1 MTQDIADPVVSVRDA
16 YKVFGRRP
24 ERGVE
29 RLKAGETR
37 DDLREDGTT
46 AAVIDASF
54 DVSDSEIFVVM
65 GLSGSGKSTLIRM
78 VNGLLE
84 PTAGS
89 VKIAGEDI
97 ARMGAAGLRKV
108 RREKVSMVFQNF
120 ALLPHR
126 TVGQNA
132 AYALEVQGVN
142 RSERER
148 RAEEALRMVG
158 LDGWGGQRPDQLSG
172 GMRQRVAIAR
182 AFATGSPVLLMDE
195 PLGALDAQT
204 RMLMQEEL
212 IALWEQER
220 KTVLMVTHDIDE
232 SIVLSDRVI
241 VMSGRP
247 GTVREDIT
255 IPFERPRSFD
265 IERSPEF
272 GELRS
277 RIWNLLREDVRTA
290 EETA

>member
-1 MTQDIADPVVSVRDA
+1 MNTGASSSTVVAEDVSKVFFSGGDPVWALENFSLTLEP
-16 YKVFGRRP
+16 G
-24 ERGVE
+24 
-29 RLKAGETR
+29 
-37 DDLREDGTT
+37 
-46 AAVIDASF
+46 SF
-54 DVSDSEIFVVM
+54 TCIV
-65 GLSGSGKSTLIRM
+65 GPSGCGKSTFLRILG
-78 VNGLLE
+78 GLE
-84 PTAGS
+84 
-89 VKIAGEDI
+89 E
-97 ARMGAAGLRKV
+97 
-108 RREKVSMVFQNF
+108 
-120 ALLPHR
+120 R
-126 TVGQNA
+126 TVGEVTITGAEHPVPA
-132 AYALEVQGVN
+132 AFVFQEHGVFPWMTVLDN
-142 RSERER
+142 VAFGLRMAGVPTRER
-148 RAEEALRMVG
+148 LTTARDWLARVRLTDFA
-158 LDGWGGQRPDQLSG
+158 DSYPHQLSG

-232 SIVLSDRVI
+232 SIILSDRVI

-247 GTVREDIT
+247 GTLREDIT

-277 RIWNLLREDVRTA
+277 RIWNLLRDDVRTA

>member
-1 MTQDIADPVVSVRDA
+1 MNARVPSSAVVAEGVS
-16 YKVFGRRP
+16 KVFFSGQEP
-24 ERGVE
+24 VWA
-29 RLKAGETR
+29 L
-37 DDLREDGTT
+37 EDFSLTIEPG
-46 AAVIDASF
+46 SF
-54 DVSDSEIFVVM
+54 TCIV
-65 GLSGSGKSTLIRM
+65 GPSGCGKSTFLRILG
-78 VNGLLE
+78 GLE
-84 PTAGS
+84 
-89 VKIAGEDI
+89 E
-97 ARMGAAGLRKV
+97 
-108 RREKVSMVFQNF
+108 
-120 ALLPHR
+120 R
-126 TVGQNA
+126 TVGEVTMSGADHPVPA
-132 AYALEVQGVN
+132 AFVFQEHGVFPWMTVLDN
-142 RSERER
+142 VAFGLRMTGTGARER
-148 RAEEALRMVG
+148 HGIAMDWLRRVR
-158 LDGWGGQRPDQLSG
+158 LESFASSFPHQLSG

-232 SIVLSDRVI
+232 AIILSDRVI

-247 GTVREDIT
+247 GTVREDIAV
-255 IPFERPRSFD
+255 PFERPRSFD

-277 RIWNLLREDVRTA
+277 RIWNLLRDDVRSA

>member
-1 MTQDIADPVVSVRDA
+1 MDISLRS
-16 YKVFGRRP
+16 
-24 ERGVE
+24 
-29 RLKAGETR
+29 GETIGIVG
-37 DDLREDGTT
+37 E
-46 AAVIDASF
+46 
-54 DVSDSEIFVVM
+54 
-65 GLSGSGKSTLIRM
+65 SGSGKSMLVRSIMGISPSAAT
-78 VNGLLE
+78 VDPSSTVVFNGRNVLE
-84 PTAGS
+84 LRQREAQTFWGRE
-89 VKIAGEDI
+89 IA
-97 ARMGAAGLRKV
+97 
-108 RREKVSMVFQNF
+108 MVFQDPLTSLNPIRTIGKQLTDPIRHHLGLSRRE
-120 ALLPHR
+120 AIEHAIEMLDRVRIPSPRARMAEYPH
-126 TVGQNA
+126 
-132 AYALEVQGVN
+132 
-142 RSERER
+142 
-148 RAEEALRMVG
+148 
-158 LDGWGGQRPDQLSG
+158 QLSG

-232 SIVLSDRVI
+232 SIILSDRVI

-272 GELRS
+272 GVLRS
-277 RIWNLLREDVRTA
+277 RIWNLLRDDVRTA